1 MAVIKIKIFVPEI
14 ANVLSQFD
22 SIQVQRSE
30 AGSPYSDALAI
41 TDDSPVA
48 PVLVGTAEG
57 PFTVQGLDLKLKV
70 NGGAEQ
76 SVTFTAADPT
86 SIDNII
92 AEISG
97 AITGLVADSDGGKLR
112 LTGNTTGTAGTLE
125 ITGGTA
131 LAALG
136 FTTGD
141 KDNGEDQHITLS
153 AGVDEYEYD
162 DGSGAAS
169 FWYRTRFYN
178 VTSQTYSSWSDWVQG
193 TTGSAISASLLI
205 VGKIKLSDIDG
216 TVMVGSKV
224 TISNVWHPLIA
235 DGYFVSGKSK
245 QIETDGTG
253 SAELTLIKGSR
264 VDVIIEGTSFVRRIQ
279 VPDTGT
285 EFDLMDPSL
294 VLDDPFQI
302 QEPDLPS
309 AVRRS

>member
-48 PVLVGTAEG
+48 PVLVGTEEG

-97 AITGLVADSDGGKLR
+97 AITGLVPDSDGGKLR

-136 FTTGD
+136 FTLGD
-141 KDNGEDQHITLS
+141 KDNGEDQHITLA

-178 VTSQTYSSWSDWVQG
+178 VTAQTYSSWSDWVQG
-193 TTGSAISASLLI
+193 TTGAAISASLLI

-216 TVMVGSKV
+216 TVLVGKKV

-235 DGYFVSGKSK
+235 DGYFVAGKSK

-253 SAELTLIKGSR
+253 GAELTLIKGSR

-285 EFDLMDPSL
+285 EFDLMDASL

-302 QEPDLPS
+302 HEPDLPS

>member
-14 ANVLSQFD
+14 ANVLLQFD

-30 AGSPYSDALAI
+30 AGSPYADAKGI
-41 TDDSPVA
+41 TDDSAVA
-48 PVLVGTAEG
+48 PVLVGTEEG
-57 PFTVQGLDLKLKV
+57 PFTLQGTDLKLKV

-76 SVTFTAADPT
+76 SVTFTAADPI
-86 SIDNII
+86 SIANVI
-92 AEISG
+92 AEITG

-112 LTGNTTGTAGTLE
+112 LTGTTTGTAGTLE
-125 ITGGTA
+125 ITGGTS

-136 FTTGD
+136 FTLGV
-141 KDNGEDQHITLS
+141 KDNGEDQHITLT

-169 FWYRTRFYN
+169 YWYRTRFYN
-178 VTSQTYSSWSDWVQG
+178 TANQTYSSWSDWVQG
-193 TTGSAISASLLI
+193 TTGSAITASLLI
-205 VGKIKLSDIDG
+205 VGKIKLADIDG
-216 TVMVGSKV
+216 TVMVGKKI
-224 TISNVWHPLIA
+224 TISNVWYPKIA
-235 DGYFVSGKSK
+235 DGYFISGKSK

-253 SAELTLIKGSR
+253 GAELTLIKGSR

-285 EFDLMDPSL
+285 EFDLMEPSL
-294 VLDDPFQI
+294 QLDDPFQI